1 MKENKKFKEYAT
13 KKVLEIK
20 IWLVIAITAPMTALA
35 LIFFSWIFGNETLK
49 EIIMVAGSSIMF
61 AVSVFWWIWVMHS
74 MTSLIN
80 LWKNTEENVSDVK
93 IGIKEIKEVISQI
106 FKINDK

>member
-20 IWLVIAITAPMTALA
+20 IWLIIAITAPMTTLA
-35 LIFFSWIFGNETLK
+35 LVFFSWIFGNETLK
-49 EIIMVAGSSIMF
+49 EIIMVAGSSIML

-74 MTSLIN
+74 LTSLIN

-93 IGIKEIKEVISQI
+93 IGIKEIKEVVSQI